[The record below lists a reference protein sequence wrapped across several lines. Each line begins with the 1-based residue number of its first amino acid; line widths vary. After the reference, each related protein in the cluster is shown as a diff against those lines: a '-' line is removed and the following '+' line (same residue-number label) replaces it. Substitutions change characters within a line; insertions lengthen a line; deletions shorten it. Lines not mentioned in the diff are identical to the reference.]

1 MKRHTMNFEST
12 HFERDLGK
20 IRLVSALVRKKILET
35 NPNYESKISKMTKD
49 ELEDFDSILA
59 LTEQILLKHHG
70 KKEAYALL
78 AEFVDMMKNW
88 TVSIGDVNDQIQEL
102 LISAKSSVSEIETAK
117 TEVSNNLSFG
127 EEKQGTINLT
137 KFVNDVNTQEYQ
149 GKSQLQFEQVV

>member
-1 MKRHTMNFEST
+1 MKFEST

-20 IRLVSALVRKKILET
+20 IRLVSGLVKKKILET

-78 AEFVDMMKNW
+78 AEFVDMMKDW

-127 EEKQGTINLT
+127 GEKQGTINLT

>member
-1 MKRHTMNFEST
+1 MNFEST

-20 IRLVSALVRKKILET
+20 IRLVSGLVKKKILET
-35 NPNYESKISKMTKD
+35 NPKYESKISKMTKD
-49 ELEDFDSILA
+49 ELEDFDGILA
-59 LTEQILLKHHG
+59 LAEQILLKHHG

-78 AEFVDMMKNW
+78 AEFVDMMKDW

-102 LISAKSSVSEIETAK
+102 IISAKSSVSEIETAK

-127 EEKQGTINLT
+127 GEKQGTINLT

>member
-1 MKRHTMNFEST
+1 MNFEST

-20 IRLVSALVRKKILET
+20 IRLVSGLVKKKILET

-78 AEFVDMMKNW
+78 AEFVDMMKDW

-127 EEKQGTINLT
+127 GEKQGTINLT

>member
-1 MKRHTMNFEST
+1 MNFEST

-20 IRLVSALVRKKILET
+20 IRLVSGLVKKKILET
-35 NPNYESKISKMTKD
+35 NPKYESKISKMTKD
-49 ELEDFDSILA
+49 ELEDFDGILA
-59 LTEQILLKHHG
+59 LAEQILLKHHG

-78 AEFVDMMKNW
+78 AEFVDMMKDW

-127 EEKQGTINLT
+127 GEKQGTINLT

>member
-59 LTEQILLKHHG
+59 LTEQ
-70 KKEAYALL
+70 
-78 AEFVDMMKNW
+78 
-88 TVSIGDVNDQIQEL
+88 
-102 LISAKSSVSEIETAK
+102 
-117 TEVSNNLSFG
+117 
-127 EEKQGTINLT
+127 
-137 KFVNDVNTQEYQ
+137 
-149 GKSQLQFEQVV
+149 